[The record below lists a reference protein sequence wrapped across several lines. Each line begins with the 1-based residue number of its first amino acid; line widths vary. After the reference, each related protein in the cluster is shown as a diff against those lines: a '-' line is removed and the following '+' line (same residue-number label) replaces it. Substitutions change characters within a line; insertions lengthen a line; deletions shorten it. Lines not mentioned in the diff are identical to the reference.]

1 MAVDDEQ
8 ARAWLERIGSGDQGA
23 MAQFYRAFAPQVHAF
38 VLRQLGNAAE
48 AEDVVVDTMY
58 EVWSTARRFAGQS
71 LVRTWLFSIAR
82 HRLLDRLRKRRPLES
97 VDVGELAEVLASDE
111 EGGFEALA
119 RRQRAEHVARCLEKL
134 SEEHRECMHLVFYEE
149 LPLAE
154 VAQIQSCPENTVK
167 TRLFHARQKMKRCL
181 ERRLG
186 LEREDGD

>member
-1 MAVDDEQ
+1 MAADDNE
-8 ARAWLERIGSGDQGA
+8 ARAWLERICLGDQGA

-38 VLRQLGNAAE
+38 AMRQLGNAAE
-48 AEDVVVDTMY
+48 ADDVVVDTMY
-58 EVWSTARRFAGQS
+58 EVWSTAKRFAGQS

-97 VDVGELAEVLASDE
+97 VDVDELADVLPGDE
-111 EGGFEALA
+111 EGGYDALA
-119 RRQRAEHVARCLEKL
+119 RRQRAQHVAHCLETL
-134 SEEHRECMHLVFYEE
+134 SEEHRECMHLVFYED

-154 VAQIQSCPENTVK
+154 VAQIQGCPEGTVK

-186 LEREDGD
+186 REQDDG

>member
-1 MAVDDEQ
+1 MAADDNE
-8 ARAWLERIGSGDQGA
+8 ARAWLERICLGDQGT

-38 VLRQLGNAAE
+38 AMRQLGNAAE
-48 AEDVVVDTMY
+48 ADDVVVDTMY
-58 EVWSTARRFAGQS
+58 EVWSTAKRFAGQS

-97 VDVGELAEVLASDE
+97 VDVDELADVLPGDE
-111 EGGFEALA
+111 EGGYDALA
-119 RRQRAEHVARCLEKL
+119 RRQRAQHVAHCLETL

-154 VAQIQSCPENTVK
+154 VAQIQGCPEGTVK

-186 LEREDGD
+186 REQDDG

>member
-1 MAVDDEQ
+1 MAADDDE
-8 ARAWLERIGSGDQGA
+8 ARAWLERICLGDQGA
-23 MAQFYRAFAPQVHAF
+23 MAQFYRAFAPQLHAF
-38 VLRQLGNAAE
+38 AMRQLGNAAE

-58 EVWSTARRFAGQS
+58 EVWSTAKRFAGQS

-97 VDVGELAEVLASDE
+97 VDVDELAEVLPGDE
-111 EGGFEALA
+111 EGGYDALA
-119 RRQRAEHVARCLEKL
+119 RRQRAEHVAHCLETL
-134 SEEHRECMHLVFYEE
+134 SDEHRECMHLVFYEE

-154 VAQIQSCPENTVK
+154 VAQIQGCPEGTVK

-186 LEREDGD
+186 RERDDG

>member
-1 MAVDDEQ
+1 MAADDNE
-8 ARAWLERIGSGDQGA
+8 ARAWLARICLGDQGA

-38 VLRQLGNAAE
+38 AMRQLGNAAE
-48 AEDVVVDTMY
+48 ADDVVVDTMY
-58 EVWSTARRFAGQS
+58 EVWSTAKRFAGRS

-97 VDVGELAEVLASDE
+97 VDVDELADVLPGDE
-111 EGGFEALA
+111 EGGYDALA
-119 RRQRAEHVARCLEKL
+119 RRQRAQHVAHCLETL

-154 VAQIQSCPENTVK
+154 VAQIQGCPEGTVK

-186 LEREDGD
+186 REQNDG

>member
-1 MAVDDEQ
+1 MAADDNE
-8 ARAWLERIGSGDQGA
+8 ARAWLERICLGDQGA

-38 VLRQLGNAAE
+38 AMRQLGNAAE
-48 AEDVVVDTMY
+48 ADDVVVDTMY
-58 EVWSTARRFAGQS
+58 EVWSTAKRFAGQS

-97 VDVGELAEVLASDE
+97 VDVDELADVLPGDE
-111 EGGFEALA
+111 EGGYDALA
-119 RRQRAEHVARCLEKL
+119 RRQRAQHVAHCLETL

-154 VAQIQSCPENTVK
+154 VAQIQGCPEGTVK

-186 LEREDGD
+186 REQDDG